1 MTEVE
6 WSRMKAYEIKQRQ
19 AADAI
24 VIVPVGSF
32 EQHGPHLPVQVDS
45 LLAGEVARRTGV
57 KVAESQPVI
66 VTPTVWCGLAEH
78 HMSFGGTITLDFDTF
93 QGVLRCICR
102 SLIRQGFRKILLL
115 NGHGGNITALSVISD
130 NLTREFDLPIA
141 TTTYW
146 VPAKEAFA
154 KLLHHQ
160 NTIGH
165 ACEAETSMLLALTP
179 DLVDV
184 EAANT
189 VKAPEGGLYDQG
201 GVHIWR
207 STAYWTPSGV
217 IGAPHAASAEKG
229 EALLEAA
236 ATAIAQ
242 RLNAG
247 NIWDSKSA
255 AAE

>member
-1 MTEVE
+1 MAEVE
-6 WSRMKAYEIKQRQ
+6 WSRMKAYEVKERQ

-32 EQHGPHLPVQVDS
+32 EQHGPHLPVQVDT
-45 LLAGEVARRTGV
+45 LLASEVARRTGV
-57 KVAESQPVI
+57 KISADQPVI

-93 QGVLRCICR
+93 QSVLRCICH

-115 NGHGGNITALSVISD
+115 NGHGGNITALSVITDTLS
-130 NLTREFDLPIA
+130 REFNLSIA

-146 VPAKEAFA
+146 VPSREAFA
-154 KLLHHQ
+154 KVLEHQ
-160 NTIGH
+160 TSIGH

-179 DLVDV
+179 ELVDV

-189 VKAPEGGLYDQG
+189 VEAPAGGLFDQG
-201 GVHIWR
+201 GVHVWR
-207 STAYWTPSGV
+207 STSYWTPTGV
-217 IGAPHAASAEKG
+217 IGAPHAATAEKG

-242 RLNAG
+242 RLAAG
-247 NIWDSKSA
+247 DIWDSKA
-255 AAE
+255 ATAV